1 MKEVTLFEVT
11 QQKILIQD
19 GTEYLEY
26 ARMLEPQHRI
36 IGSPD
41 AEYMVDSE
49 FEVHTLPIK
58 RLSRVINYE
67 QVLRNPLATQP
78 VYEDKYYAITKEA
91 DEFMRVSG
99 YYDEHVALKKALK
112 MWIEDCEEMQT
123 KLDELT
129 STTFF
134 GRLKMLFTGI
144 K

>member
-11 QQKILIQD
+11 QQKIIIQD
-19 GTEYLEY
+19 GREYLEY

-41 AEYMVDSE
+41 AEYRVDSE

-58 RLSRVINYE
+58 RLAREVTRHGIYHEVSINQGY
-67 QVLRNPLATQP
+67 
-78 VYEDKYYAITKEA
+78 YYALTPEA
-91 DEFMRVSG
+91 EEFMRVSG

-144 K
+144 R